1 MNTKE
6 ALMAFFEAENQRDW
20 AAYRSFL
27 SPDVCWELHSK
38 QVKTIQGI
46 DNYVNAIAVAYEGSD
61 QTFVCETLHQS
72 GDGARIVT
80 ILRNNLGERS
90 CDIFEFADGMI
101 AREYEFTLG

>member
-6 ALMAFFEAENQRDW
+6 ALMAFFEAENRRDW
-20 AAYRSFL
+20 AANRSFL
-27 SPDVCWELHSK
+27 SPNVVWELYSK
-38 QVKTIQGI
+38 QMKTIQGI
-46 DNYVNAIAVAYEGSD
+46 DDYINAIAKAYEGSD
-61 QTFVCETLHQS
+61 LTFVCETLHQS

-101 AREYEFTLG
+101 VKEYEFILG